1 MVKGVRVAPLRRKDD
16 PKSAVEIAL
25 LGRLKHQGI
34 VRMYEAYSDGIT
46 ADLLLE
52 LCIKG
57 NMAEYLE
64 SNTEVFAGAMC
75 YSRPDDFELARAMEQ
90 LLSAV
95 EFLHQRFV
103 AHRDIKPDNVPRLHA
118 QGYERQPRE

>member
-1 MVKGVRVAPLRRKDD
+1 
-16 PKSAVEIAL
+16 
-25 LGRLKHQGI
+25 
-34 VRMYEAYSDGIT
+34 MYEAYSDGVT
-46 ADLLLE
+46 LDLLLE
-52 LCIKG
+52 LCTEG
-57 NMAEYLE
+57 SMADYVVSRTQAL
-64 SNTEVFAGAMC
+64 AGSKC

-95 EFLHQRFV
+95 EFLHQSFV